1 MAYENIRKI
10 ASQGDDYTAGCVLD
24 YIYFKDYKMTAADLS
39 KQQVLDADPEAYQQ
53 INFTANVDRAVNTRI
68 CFILE
73 VAKET
78 VFGFS

>member
-24 YIYFKDYKMTAADLS
+24 YIYFKDCKMIAADLS
-39 KQQVLDADPEAYQQ
+39 RQQVLDADPEAIQQ
-53 INFTANVDRAVNTRI
+53 INFTATVDRAVNTRI